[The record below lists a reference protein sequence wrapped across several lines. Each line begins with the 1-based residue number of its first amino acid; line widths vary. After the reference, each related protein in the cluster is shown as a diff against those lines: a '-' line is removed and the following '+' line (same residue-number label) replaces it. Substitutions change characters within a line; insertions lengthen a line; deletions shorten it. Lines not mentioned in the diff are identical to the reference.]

1 MLKAPFLI
9 PVRIFSYRTNSMKN
23 TLFVYL
29 LFLSSFSFAQN
40 KYLVVFKDK
49 AESPYSIQKPG
60 EFLSAKAIERRQK
73 QGIAISQQDL
83 PVNPTYIKAITNLG
97 VSVEYTSKWLN
108 AALINTSKAKLAD
121 VLKLAFVKGLEGNYE
136 DGLENPKARLKNGSS
151 GNKSMPNGP
160 LVDPGSAF
168 NQLSMLGADAM
179 HKKGF
184 TGKGVLIGLLDS
196 GYSNADKLDVFK
208 SLFEEKRVLE
218 TFNFVD
224 KDPSVYDAHSHG
236 TSVLSCIAAS
246 LDGQMLG
253 TAPEASFVLYVTE
266 NINYETKMEEANWLF
281 AAERADSIGVDIVG
295 SSLGYSDF
303 QGSEQDYT
311 YANLDGNT
319 ALVTRAA
326 DWLASKGVLVVVS
339 AGNEGNGAWK
349 YITAPADGDSV
360 IAVGAVDANQKY
372 VNFSSIGPSPDGR
385 IKPDVAAKGAGTT
398 VATPS
403 NYVGTSNGTSFASP
417 LITGLVAGLRQAFPD
432 FTAMEIR
439 EILLKSGT
447 QANQPDDFLGYGV
460 PNFERAYEM
469 ATLQQLLKST
479 EKNVLVFPNPAEA
492 NGKVKVLVTK
502 EELGSEFNV
511 SITNTKGATIYSDN
525 FKRSFFELNV
535 NQNEWPIGI
544 YILKIWNDKITETER
559 IIIE

>member
-1 MLKAPFLI
+1 
-9 PVRIFSYRTNSMKN
+9 
-23 TLFVYL
+23 
-29 LFLSSFSFAQN
+29 
-40 KYLVVFKDK
+40 
-49 AESPYSIQKPG
+49 
-60 EFLSAKAIERRQK
+60 
-73 QGIAISQQDL
+73 
-83 PVNPTYIKAITNLG
+83 
-97 VSVEYTSKWLN
+97 
-108 AALINTSKAKLAD
+108 
-121 VLKLAFVKGLEGNYE
+121 
-136 DGLENPKARLKNGSS
+136 
-151 GNKSMPNGP
+151 
-160 LVDPGSAF
+160 
-168 NQLSMLGADAM
+168 
-179 HKKGF
+179 
-184 TGKGVLIGLLDS
+184 
-196 GYSNADKLDVFK
+196 
-208 SLFEEKRVLE
+208 
-218 TFNFVD
+218 
-224 KDPSVYDAHSHG
+224 
-236 TSVLSCIAAS
+236 

-544 YILKIWNDKITETER
+544 YILKIWNDKFTETER